1 MIRNPNLLLAL
12 VLAAALASPL
22 LATDATVYGDGVT
35 LEKATPIGELL
46 ANPDDYVGKTVRVD
60 GVITAVCKKRG
71 CWIQV
76 SDPDTGKGVRIKVE
90 DGVIVFPME
99 SMGHKAVAQGT
110 FEAIHL
116 TPEQAAK
123 AAAHRAEEHRGE
135 SGEEKAACQG
145 EPVGKTVY
153 LIRGTGALIH

>member
-1 MIRNPNLLLAL
+1 MNHRRNTLLALAL
-12 VLAAALASPL
+12 VLSLAGTLHAA
-22 LATDATVYGDGVT
+22 DATTYGDGVT
-35 LEKATPIGELL
+35 LEKATPIADLL
-46 ANPDDYVGKTVRVD
+46 ARPDEYVGKTVRVD

-76 SDPDTGKGVRIKVE
+76 TDPDTGKGVRIKVE
-90 DGVIVFPME
+90 DGVIVFPPE
-99 SMGHKAVAQGT
+99 SVGHRASAQGT

-116 TPEQAAK
+116 TPEQQKK
-123 AAAHRAEEHRGE
+123 AAAHRAEEE
-135 SGEEKAACQG
+135 SGGEKAACQA